1 MIKMLLLNRYDRLGA
16 SSRMRMLQ
24 YMPYFSAEGIEC
36 RAEPLLGDEY
46 LKALYGKRRISVFY
60 LLARYLRRL
69 RVLLAARRFDVVFIE
84 KEIFPNFPAWAERF
98 LAWRKVPYVI
108 DFDDAIFHN
117 YDLAKNPLKR
127 LLKNK
132 IGVAMRYAHLV
143 TAGNSYLARHAAV
156 HHARR
161 IALLPTVIDL
171 RTYPHVAPRENGP
184 VVIGWIGSPF
194 TVAFLEPLF
203 PVLARLR
210 ERFSFELTV
219 IGGEVDTKR
228 HSYARNVAWSE
239 QTEVNE
245 IARFDIGVMPLSDG
259 PWERGKCSYKLIQ
272 YMACGK
278 PVVASPVG
286 MNADVVQHGANGF
299 VAETPE
305 QWFEALS
312 RLLEDASLRREMGAV
327 GRSRVEEK
335 YCLQVTAP
343 QLVHWLK
350 HVASRKGEASCAE

>member
-1 MIKMLLLNRYDRLGA
+1 
-16 SSRMRMLQ
+16 MLQ
-24 YMPYFSAEGIEC
+24 YLPYFSAEGIEC

-46 LKALYGKRRISVFY
+46 LKALYGKKRISPFY

-69 RVLLAARRFDVVFIE
+69 RVLLAAGRFDVVFIE
-84 KEIFPNFPAWAERF
+84 KEIFPNLPAWPERF
-98 LAWRKVPYVI
+98 LAWRKLPYVI
-108 DFDDAIFHN
+108 DYDDAIFHN
-117 YDLAKNPLKR
+117 YDLAKNPVKR

-132 IGVAMRYAHLV
+132 IGAAMRHANLV
-143 TAGNSYLARHAAV
+143 TAGNSYLASHATT
-156 HHARR
+156 HHARQ

-171 RTYPHVAPRENGP
+171 RAYPYVAPRDSGP

-210 ERFSFELTV
+210 ERFSFEVTV
-219 IGGEVDTKR
+219 VGGEVDTVR
-228 HSYARNVAWSE
+228 HPFCRNVAWSE
-239 QTEVNE
+239 QSEVAE
-245 IARFDIGVMPLSDG
+245 ISRFDIGVMPLPDG

-286 MNADVVQHGANGF
+286 MNVDVVQHGINGF
-299 VAETPE
+299 LADTEE
-305 QWFEALS
+305 QWFDALS
-312 RLLEDASLRREMGAV
+312 CLLEDARRRQEMGV
-327 GRSRVEEK
+327 NGRSRVEER

-343 QLVHWLK
+343 QLVQWLK
-350 HVASRKGEASCAE
+350 QVAMQKEDASCAG